1 MNYAN
6 CSGAFNQAGETLWTV
21 LYVEGLDARGVG
33 RLGIFI
39 MVVRI
44 LSVALLLGVAAV
56 PVSAFQTGAEGGGVS
71 NQAQSAG
78 ADSGKALDLSS
89 GKELPSR
96 EDDKSAVRIPGLG
109 SLGVLPKLDFG
120 LELLYGDKP
129 VAVAEPRDD
138 AIESDPDGLRIKGT
152 FKHRF

>member
-1 MNYAN
+1 
-6 CSGAFNQAGETLWTV
+6 
-21 LYVEGLDARGVG
+21 
-33 RLGIFI
+33 

-44 LSVALLLGVAAV
+44 LSVALLLGVAVLPAA
-56 PVSAFQTGAEGGGVS
+56 AFQTSAEGGGVS
-71 NQAQSAG
+71 DRGRPAG
-78 ADSGKALDLSS
+78 SDAGKSLDLSA

-96 EDDKSAVRIPGLG
+96 EDEKSSVGIPGLG